1 MDCHTFCRL
10 SCISVSALILGLYL
24 HLYAFV
30 AVLSLPQFCR
40 YIIVYFVFTVF
51 VIRIV
56 GWLSILFSMQS
67 HYFFRPMCAYWYFCL
82 MMVPVIIPLFLFYL
96 YQCLFVCVCVFH
108 TFAIVSMLFS
118 FSFSV
123 VRILL
128 KTRKLDNAPN

>member
-1 MDCHTFCRL
+1 MFHARNVGL
-10 SCISVSALILGLYL
+10 HSILENTRK
-24 HLYAFV
+24 
-30 AVLSLPQFCR
+30 SLPQSCGSNTLNVPPL
-40 YIIVYFVFTVF
+40 YIYFVFTCTVF

-108 TFAIVSMLFS
+108 TFAIASMLFS